1 MSELITSNTS
11 EYLGDVMTN
20 SLCPPWNDPSFVLRL
35 RRILIWS
42 SETFEADAECLKE
55 SSTNPDGDFESEA
68 DQHQYEFEMR
78 QVEEINSIK
87 LNFFAGTDLK

>member
-55 SSTNPDGDFESEA
+55 SSTKPDGAFESEA
-68 DQHQYEFEMR
+68 DQQQYEYEMK
-78 QVEEINSIK
+78 QVEEINSI
-87 LNFFAGTDLK
+87 LSLLDQA